1 MSTIRFS
8 VLVGLV
14 LGVVWAFEGITGA
27 LVAAVLTG
35 VGGVVGWLVSQGALD
50 LSAIVGRRDDD

>member
-1 MSTIRFS
+1 MSTVRFS

-14 LGVVWAFEGITGA
+14 IGLVWAFEGIGGA
-27 LVAAVLTG
+27 LVTAVLG
-35 VGGVVGWLVSQGALD
+35 GAGGAVGLAVSRGAID

>member
-14 LGVVWAFEGITGA
+14 IGVVWAVEGITGA

-35 VGGVVGWLVSQGALD
+35 VGGVVGWLVSQGAID

>member
-8 VLVGLV
+8 ILVGLV
-14 LGVVWAFEGITGA
+14 IGVVWAAEGITGA

-35 VGGVVGWLVSQGALD
+35 VGGLVGWLVSQGAID

>member
-8 VLVGLV
+8 ILVGSII
-14 LGVVWAFEGITGA
+14 GVMWAVEGIGGA
-27 LVAAVLTG
+27 LVTAVLAG
-35 VGGVVGWLVSQGALD
+35 VGGVVGWLVSQGAID

>member
-8 VLVGLV
+8 ILVGLV
-14 LGVVWAFEGITGA
+14 IGVVWAAEGITGA
-27 LVAAVLTG
+27 LVAAVLTA
-35 VGGVVGWLVSQGALD
+35 VGGVVGWLVSQGAID

>member
-8 VLVGLV
+8 ILVGLV
-14 LGVVWAFEGITGA
+14 LGVVWAVEGITGM
-27 LVAAVLTG
+27 LVAALLTG
-35 VGGVVGWLVSQGALD
+35 VGGVVGWLVSQGAID

>member
-14 LGVVWAFEGITGA
+14 IGAVWAFEGITGA
-27 LVAAVLTG
+27 LVAAVVTG
-35 VGGVVGWLVSQGALD
+35 VGGLIGWLISQGAID
-50 LSAIVGRRDDD
+50 LSAIVGRREDD

>member
-8 VLVGLV
+8 ILVGLV
-14 LGVVWAFEGITGA
+14 IGVVWAAEGITGA
-27 LVAAVLTG
+27 LVAAILTG
-35 VGGVVGWLVSQGALD
+35 VGGLVGWLVSQGAID

>member
-8 VLVGLV
+8 ILVGLV
-14 LGVVWAFEGITGA
+14 LGVVWAVEGITGV
-27 LVAAVLTG
+27 LVAALLTG
-35 VGGVVGWLVSQGALD
+35 VGGVVGWLVSQGAID